1 MKNLRTQHGTTLIE
15 TILYFALAA
24 TILLVITSL
33 YNVVLQTRARDRA
46 FVAVEEQGA
55 LALMEI
61 ATAVHNAEAI
71 TAPTIGT
78 SSTTLTIDAYTGSAD
93 PMVFDLSGSTLRE
106 KKGAAAAVA
115 LTAPT
120 VVVSSLT
127 FQNIARA
134 STPGAI
140 RITFTLSYTNP
151 LNSADQLY
159 SKTFTTTAA
168 VRQP

>member
-1 MKNLRTQHGTTLIE
+1 MKTLRAQHGSTLIE
-15 TILYFALAA
+15 TMLYFALAA

-33 YNVVLQTRARDRA
+33 YNVVLQTRTRDRA

-71 TAPTIGT
+71 TTPTIGT
-78 SSTTLTIDAYTGSAD
+78 SGATLTVDAYTSAVD
-93 PMVFDLSGSTLRE
+93 PTIFDQSGGTLRE
-106 KKGAAAAVA
+106 KKGTAAAVA

-120 VVVSSLT
+120 VVVSGLS
-127 FQNIARA
+127 FQNISRT

-140 RITFTLSYTNP
+140 RISFTLSYTNP